1 MDVRRADQETGSR
14 TLDRSI
20 LGSIFLSVSEVN
32 RMKTSRFS
40 LFLGGV
46 AAALLAATAASAQM
60 PAYDQ
65 AGPVPAAI
73 LAAKTIFVSNAGSD
87 SGLFPEPFTG
97 DQDRP
102 YTEFTAALKATGSF
116 VMASDPSQAD
126 LVLELRLTAPNGPA
140 NPNKVAGAADPLPM
154 LRLVVYDRKSHYI
167 LWTLTQSVV
176 SAIGQKNHD
185 RTFDDALSQVLA
197 QFLRIAGKPPATH

>member
-1 MDVRRADQETGSR
+1 
-14 TLDRSI
+14 
-20 LGSIFLSVSEVN
+20 
-32 RMKTSRFS
+32 MKTSRFS

-46 AAALLAATAASAQM
+46 AAAFLATTAASAQM

-97 DQDRP
+97 DQDRL
-102 YTEFTAALKATGSF
+102 YTEFAAALKATRSY
-116 VMASDPSQAD
+116 VLASDPSQAD

-140 NPNKVAGAADPLPM
+140 NPNKVAGQPIRCPCSGWWSTTAK
-154 LRLVVYDRKSHYI
+154 VI
-167 LWTLTQSVV
+167 
-176 SAIGQKNHD
+176 
-185 RTFDDALSQVLA
+185 TFCG
-197 QFLRIAGKPPATH
+197 R